1 MKKIY
6 ALFFVIQVSMSW
18 AQTAITL
25 NNSNMPGANDT
36 MRYTNVQPASI
47 GNYTQTGA
55 NFNWDFSN
63 VVSTTSAR
71 RDFKSALNTPY
82 AFYFLSLG
90 EYGEKIADTLVG
102 GTGTITITNYYNFYK
117 KQTTPA
123 NAFVADGV
131 GMSISGLPV
140 ASYYSDKDELYMFPM
155 TYPKYD
161 STSFKFSTLTTT
173 LLPIKYTKAGYRV
186 TKVDG
191 WGSIKTPY
199 GTDNCLR
206 LVTTQYS
213 IDTISVNLPI
223 PGLPPIK
230 FGTPNNQRSYQWIS
244 SSSKIPYMEVS
255 GSLLNNNFTVTQI
268 RYRGYNTKSPPPP
281 PPNLVGIDAINDI
294 SALESYPNPVRD
306 KMWLNGQVPM
316 PSKIEFFDLNGRLV
330 STQNIEQMGQV
341 SYVETAALNVGIYV
355 AKINLPS
362 QNIIFKFIKE

>member
-1 MKKIY
+1 MKKFY
-6 ALFFVIQVSMSW
+6 TLFFVILISF
-18 AQTAITL
+18 ANGQTAITL

-36 MRYTNVQPASI
+36 LRYTNVQPASV

-71 RDFKSALNTPY
+71 RDYKSALNTPY

-117 KQTTPA
+117 KQTTPV

-140 ASYYSDKDELYMFPM
+140 ASYYSDKDELYLFPM

-161 STSFKFSTLTTT
+161 STTFKFSTLTTT
-173 LLPIKYTKAGYRV
+173 LLPVKYTKAGYRV

-191 WGSIKTPY
+191 WGTVKTPF

-213 IDTISVNLPI
+213 IDTISLNLPI

-230 FGTPNNQRSYQWIS
+230 FGTPNYQRSYQWIS
-244 SSSKIPYMEVS
+244 LTSKIPYMEVT
-255 GSLLNNNFTVTQI
+255 GNLVNNNFTVTQI
-268 RYRGYNTKSPPPP
+268 RYKGYNTKSPPPP
-281 PPNLVGIDAINDI
+281 PPNLVGLDAIHDM
-294 SALESYPNPVRD
+294 SAIEAYPSPVHD
-306 KMWLNGQVPM
+306 KMWLNGTSAL

-330 STQNIEQMGQV
+330 STQNIEQMGQL
-341 SYVETAALNVGIYV
+341 SYVETASLGQGLYV
-355 AKINLPS
+355 AKIQTGAKEL
-362 QNIIFKFIKE
+362 IFKFIKE